1 MWDHRQHDSRKF
13 AARMDESPTETAT
26 NDCDHAP
33 LSLHIITKNLQSIQ
47 SESRFQ
53 DFCINLS
60 QCEYDIFFFNET
72 WRHDRE
78 ERFVLP
84 TMGRIFLS
92 GGNSNQGV
100 GIAISGR
107 MMKQFSNISFHA
119 YFPRLCFVELDL
131 FWTHFFPFVMLFA
144 NFLG

>member
-13 AARMDESPTETAT
+13 
-26 NDCDHAP
+26 DHAP

-47 SESRFQ
+47 YESRFQ
-53 DFCINLS
+53 DFCIELS

-78 ERFVLP
+78 EYFILP

-92 GGNSNQGV
+92 GGNTNQGWALQYQD
-100 GIAISGR
+100 G
-107 MMKQFSNISFHA
+107 
-119 YFPRLCFVELDL
+119 
-131 FWTHFFPFVMLFA
+131 
-144 NFLG
+144 

>member
-33 LSLHIITKNLQSIQ
+33 LSLHIITKNLQNIQ

-53 DFCINLS
+53 DFCIELS
-60 QCEYDIFFFNET
+60 QCEYNIFFFNET

-78 ERFVLP
+78 EHFILP

-92 GGNSNQGV
+92 GGNTNQGV

-107 MMKQFSNISFHA
+107 MMFRTF
-119 YFPRLCFVELDL
+119 LCTLIPHVY
-131 FWTHFFPFVMLFA
+131 VC
-144 NFLG
+144 